1 LRFRES
7 WIHHQHCLE
16 TTMRDMLKRAAERV
30 RGIIRREEA
39 SAAAPAASTPPPSS
53 AARDTGDPRSPL
65 EERTVEQLRNRAA
78 ELEIEGRS
86 TMKKDELVEAIRK
99 RNG

>member
-1 LRFRES
+1 
-7 WIHHQHCLE
+7 
-16 TTMRDMLKRAAERV
+16 MRDMLKRAAERV

>member
-1 LRFRES
+1 MRE
-7 WIHHQHCLE
+7 
-16 TTMRDMLKRAAERV
+16 MLKRAAERV
-30 RGIIRREEA
+30 RGVIRREGT
-39 SAAAPAASTPPPSS
+39 SAAAPAASTPPRAS
-53 AARDTGDPRSPL
+53 AVRDTGDPRSPL

-86 TMKKDELVEAIRK
+86 TMKKDELIEAIRK

>member
-1 LRFRES
+1 MRE
-7 WIHHQHCLE
+7 
-16 TTMRDMLKRAAERV
+16 MLKRAAERV
-30 RGIIRREEA
+30 RGVIRREGT
-39 SAAAPAASTPPPSS
+39 SAAAAAASTPPRAS
-53 AARDTGDPRSPL
+53 ATRDTGDPRSPL

-86 TMKKDELVEAIRK
+86 TMKKDELIEAIRK